1 MAEYFSPRAKQRL
14 CFSQYNGAGHMLG
27 TLPQVSFFIS
37 LFFFVT
43 PTVLSSCFVCRVC
56 GSVISAA
63 PSLEKEL
70 VRVICVPLL

>member
-37 LFFFVT
+37 LFFLLLQLYYLL
-43 PTVLSSCFVCRVC
+43 VLFAGYVAV
-56 GSVISAA
+56 
-63 PSLEKEL
+63 
-70 VRVICVPLL
+70 